1 MKIRQGFVSNSSSS
15 SFIIISDGELIS
27 FDYIYETWNSFND
40 GETEFGWQFDT
51 YSDVDSKVNFAFLQ
65 ALEINNEEWLKMI
78 EEVIKEH
85 TGAASVEHGFVY
97 DGNYITNGYID
108 HQSSSY
114 EGANIEMFKSKEKL
128 KQFLF
133 CDDSYIETS
142 NDNG

>member
-1 MKIRQGFVSNSSSS
+1 MKIRNGFVSNSSSS
-15 SFIIISDGELIS
+15 SFIIISDGELIP
-27 FDYIYETWNSFND
+27 FDSKDQIWNSFSD

-65 ALEINNEEWLKMI
+65 ALEVNNEEWLKML

-85 TGAASVEHGFVY
+85 TGASSVEHGFEIEN
-97 DGNYITNGYID
+97 GFSRNGYID

-133 CDDSYIETS
+133 CDDSCIENS

>member
-1 MKIRQGFVSNSSSS
+1 MKIRNGFVSNSSSS
-15 SFIIISDGELIS
+15 SFIIISDGELIP
-27 FDYIYETWNSFND
+27 FNTKGIIWNSFGD

-85 TGAASVEHGFVY
+85 TSASSVEHGFVY
-97 DGNYITNGYID
+97 EGDYITNGYID
-108 HQSSSY
+108 HQSSSW
-114 EGANIEMFKSKEKL
+114 EGVNIEMFKSKEKL

-133 CDDSYIETS
+133 CDDSCIENS